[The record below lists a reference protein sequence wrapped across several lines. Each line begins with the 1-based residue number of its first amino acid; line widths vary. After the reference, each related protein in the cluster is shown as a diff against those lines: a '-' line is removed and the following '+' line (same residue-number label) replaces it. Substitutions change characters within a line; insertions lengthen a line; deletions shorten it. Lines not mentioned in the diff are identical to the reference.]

1 MAQMKKQPQ
10 KRKPLPVSQRSQSQQ
25 RKSVQ
30 ILLDKQLSI
39 VLLFV
44 AALILL
50 GFVIYW
56 ESDSPAFYHF
66 LTSSLMASLGY
77 IFGRRLEP

>member
-1 MAQMKKQPQ
+1 MARMKKQPR
-10 KRKPLPVSQRSQSQQ
+10 KRKPLPASRKSRSQR
-25 RKSVQ
+25 RKPVQ

-44 AALILL
+44 TALILL

-56 ESDSPAFYHF
+56 KSDSPAFYNF
-66 LTSSLMASLGY
+66 LTSSLMASLAY
-77 IFGRRLEP
+77 VFGRRLGS